1 MDIDHVIEKLSELC
15 GLTEDYNPSEKYKQ
29 ENPGR
34 YMLGKALYAPIR
46 TLGQGAM
53 YIAKAGNALQ
63 QTKPMKKLGLL
74 LDDPGG
80 RHRKLSTA
88 LNATPIA
95 IGSGIMGAA
104 AFPKTTNTILP
115 LVTRTGKKVSLN
127 VAQKVPSAAAGII
140 AGTAGAALGGYLA
153 YNRDQYKKRWTEK
166 ERQAAEKRYFD
177 EMKRNEKTINKWL
190 DSYSD
195 DMRKTYKSR

>member
-1 MDIDHVIEKLSELC
+1 MNIGSLREVISEGYSNVNEAYL
-15 GLTEDYNPSEKYKQ
+15 PSEKYKQ

-53 YIAKAGNALQ
+53 YVAKAGNALQ
-63 QTKPMKKLGLL
+63 QTEPMKKLGLL
-74 LDDPGG
+74 VDDPGG

-95 IGSGIMGAA
+95 IGSGMVGAA
-104 AFPKTTNTILP
+104 ALPKTTSTIVP
-115 LVTRTGKKVSLN
+115 LVTNTGKKVSLKIT
-127 VAQKVPSAAAGII
+127 QKVPNMVPGVI

-153 YNRDQYKKRWTEK
+153 YNRDQYKKKWTEK
-166 ERQAAEKRYFD
+166 ERRAAEKRYFD
-177 EMKRNEKTINKWL
+177 KIKRDGKFIDEWL

-195 DMRKTYKSR
+195 DMKKTYRK